1 MHWPT
6 QLSMRIAPGPAT
18 RASGFRQRSADAAL
32 RRNLKK
38 AKKGFGPLAAG
49 GSPDAPG
56 RIGRMSERWPRAT
69 GSEHHGVMHCCTK
82 RNTFFKKDTCT
93 PVYGFCA
100 CLQTSVVGHGQY
112 RHTRNTTLND
122 TCPTH
127 VRHMS
132 KTSRPEATHKDTNP
146 KKIPNGRAALL
157 LKKASMSLRL
167 RCTSHHAAVSVLMP
181 TLSNMS

>member
-1 MHWPT
+1 MRAPRYIFEVQKQVFASFSAWDLCRVQRRRGKDVHWPT

-56 RIGRMSERWPRAT
+56 RTGRMSERWPRAT
-69 GSEHHGVMHCCTK
+69 GSEHHRVMHCCTK
-82 RNTFFKKDTCT
+82 RKMTNDTCT

-100 CLQTSVVGHGQY
+100 CLQTADNTGKPGT
-112 RHTRNTTLND
+112 RH
-122 TCPTH
+122 
-127 VRHMS
+127 
-132 KTSRPEATHKDTNP
+132 
-146 KKIPNGRAALL
+146 
-157 LKKASMSLRL
+157 
-167 RCTSHHAAVSVLMP
+167 
-181 TLSNMS
+181 

>member
-1 MHWPT
+1 MCRVQRSRGKDVHWPT

-56 RIGRMSERWPRAT
+56 RTGRMSERWPRAT
-69 GSEHHGVMHCCTK
+69 GSEHHRVMHCCTK
-82 RNTFFKKDTCT
+82 RKMKNDTCT

-112 RHTRNTTLND
+112 RHTRNTTQND
-122 TCPTH
+122 TK
-127 VRHMS
+127 RHMS
-132 KTSRPEATHKDTNP
+132 DACPKNRGRKRHTNTLIRKT
-146 KKIPNGRAALL
+146 
-157 LKKASMSLRL
+157 
-167 RCTSHHAAVSVLMP
+167 TSWYGVCI
-181 TLSNMS
+181 T